1 MYLQNKTKQ
10 KQRFHGNR
18 NHVTQEVEERPGKEQ
33 LVRSLRKG
41 GYRACV
47 KLLELFEELSKLG
60 LTWRAGRKDQR
71 KYSWKEG
78 GNKVKVER
86 KKIQVKKFLNR

>member
-1 MYLQNKTKQ
+1 MKSKILVELLQRDGPQFDLQKPNK

-18 NHVTQEVEERPGKEQ
+18 NHVPREGEERSGKEQ

-47 KLLELFEELSKLG
+47 KLLELSEK
-60 LTWRAGRKDQR
+60 
-71 KYSWKEG
+71 
-78 GNKVKVER
+78 
-86 KKIQVKKFLNR
+86 

>member
-1 MYLQNKTKQ
+1 M
-10 KQRFHGNR
+10 
-18 NHVTQEVEERPGKEQ
+18 
-33 LVRSLRKG
+33 
-41 GYRACV
+41 
-47 KLLELFEELSKLG
+47 KLLELSEELSKLG

-78 GNKVKVER
+78 ENKVKVER